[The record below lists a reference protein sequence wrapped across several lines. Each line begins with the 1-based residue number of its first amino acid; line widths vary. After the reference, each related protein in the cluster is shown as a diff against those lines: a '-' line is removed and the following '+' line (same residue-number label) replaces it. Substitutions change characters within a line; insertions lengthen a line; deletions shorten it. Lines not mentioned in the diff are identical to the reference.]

1 MEEKKKTY
9 LWDRWGWWTRA
20 LRVQMCCVC
29 ARVALVCGC
38 VACGRVGSLM
48 LLPADAD
55 ECKQKRKKLTWNG
68 GCGCVACVHIGVTY
82 LVHMRVDTDGGP
94 VKKNKTKQKEKKKR
108 KNT

>member
-1 MEEKKKTY
+1 MRVDRCEDADEWKKKKTY

-38 VACGRVGSLM
+38 VACTRVGSLM

-55 ECKQKRKKLTWNG
+55 ECKQKQKKHSLG
-68 GCGCVACVHIGVTY
+68 
-82 LVHMRVDTDGGP
+82 MVDADALRASTLA
-94 VKKNKTKQKEKKKR
+94 
-108 KNT
+108 